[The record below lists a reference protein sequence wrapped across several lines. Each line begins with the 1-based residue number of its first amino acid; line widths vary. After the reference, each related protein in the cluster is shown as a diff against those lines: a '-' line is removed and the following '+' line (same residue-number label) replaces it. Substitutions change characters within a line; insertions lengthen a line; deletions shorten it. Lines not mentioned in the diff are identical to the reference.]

1 MTTKREAS
9 KAAAILGKKGGS
21 VKSAAKAATS
31 KANGAKGGR
40 PATLRAITRAEAD
53 KLTIGEGLRAGNGLT
68 PSLDRATYA
77 VICEN
82 ETGTGRGVRTVA
94 LFTSAIEARRA
105 ARDYTSGVQ
114 FCGII
119 GSRTFE
125 AVAIR

>member
-1 MTTKREAS
+1 MTTKRERSTAAATLGRKGGAARTPAK
-9 KAAAILGKKGGS
+9 KAA
-21 VKSAAKAATS
+21 SAA
-31 KANGAKGGR
+31 NGRKGGR
-40 PATLRAITRAEAD
+40 PATLRAITRDEAD
-53 KLTIGEGLRAGNGLT
+53 RLTIGEGLRAGSGLT

-77 VICEN
+77 VICES
-82 ETGTGRGVRTVA
+82 EAGEGTKSRTVA